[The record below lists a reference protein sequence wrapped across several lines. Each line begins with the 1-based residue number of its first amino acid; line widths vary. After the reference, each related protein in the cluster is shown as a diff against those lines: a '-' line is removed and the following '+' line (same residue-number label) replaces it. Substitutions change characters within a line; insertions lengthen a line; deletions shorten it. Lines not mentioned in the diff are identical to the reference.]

1 MSRLQK
7 PAMEIL
13 DALGS
18 EDRLN
23 RVKARKWYRPVA
35 PMIAE
40 EALQRVFGKQVR
52 SPYMSMAPK
61 VQDGF
66 GMFWGFF
73 VIFFSVDFQ

>member
-40 EALQRVFGKQVR
+40 EALQRVFGKHVH

-66 GMFWGFF
+66 GMFCFF
-73 VIFFSVDFQ
+73 FDLLFG